1 MKNKMC
7 AVSVVI
13 PVLNGEKTL
22 RNCLQSVINQ
32 DYEDYEIVVV
42 NNNSQDNTAKIIDE
56 FRARSNKIKIVFETK
71 RTRGAARRKGE
82 LNSKGKIILMTDA
95 DCVVPKN
102 WIREMIKP
110 IVGGNSVA
118 VQGLMKPIIKNYW
131 TTQMQMA
138 FLRHVE
144 KHTHDKKAD
153 FLDTANCA
161 LKSSVL
167 KDVGYSDAEI
177 WSGNDLDLHI
187 RLKMK
192 GYNVYFKRCEVLHY
206 HSDTLW
212 KVFKKFFKREEWR
225 ERIRVKYNCDK
236 SFFPKRSI
244 EPKYRLSLKNVPF
257 RVVQLSASY
266 LGSFYAKV
274 CLCKRKH

>member
-1 MKNKMC
+1 MSDMKNKMC

-110 IVGGNSVA
+110 IVEET
-118 VQGLMKPIIKNYW
+118 LLPC
-131 TTQMQMA
+131 
-138 FLRHVE
+138 
-144 KHTHDKKAD
+144 KA
-153 FLDTANCA
+153 
-161 LKSSVL
+161 
-167 KDVGYSDAEI
+167 
-177 WSGNDLDLHI
+177 
-187 RLKMK
+187 
-192 GYNVYFKRCEVLHY
+192 
-206 HSDTLW
+206 
-212 KVFKKFFKREEWR
+212 
-225 ERIRVKYNCDK
+225 
-236 SFFPKRSI
+236 
-244 EPKYRLSLKNVPF
+244 
-257 RVVQLSASY
+257 
-266 LGSFYAKV
+266 
-274 CLCKRKH
+274 